1 MLSKD
6 YMEGNSMLKVENL
19 TKKFKK
25 ITAVENVSFEVNPGE
40 IVGLLGENGAGK
52 STLLS
57 LVCADNPQS
66 YACDISLSDVSGVR
80 AKAFGRLKNTSVT
93 SHPRYIDLI
102 SKTFPQPKSSP
113 RDITIR

>member
-52 STLLS
+52 TTTLRMIATLLIILIKS
-57 LVCADNPQS
+57 GAILES
-66 YACDISLSDVSGVR
+66 Y
-80 AKAFGRLKNTSVT
+80 SVAMLL
-93 SHPRYIDLI
+93 YMID
-102 SKTFPQPKSSP
+102 
-113 RDITIR
+113 